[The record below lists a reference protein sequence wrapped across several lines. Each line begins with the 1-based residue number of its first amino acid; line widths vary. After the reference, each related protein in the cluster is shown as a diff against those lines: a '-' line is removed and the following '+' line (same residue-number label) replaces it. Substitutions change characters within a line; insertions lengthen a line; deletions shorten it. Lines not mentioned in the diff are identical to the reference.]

1 MAAYLFRVL
10 SAVMPHEPAPK
21 GSAMLVEEFK
31 IEVGRGIDW
40 VREHADELAEKVS
53 VRRPCA
59 LWIEGVK

>member
-1 MAAYLFRVL
+1 MAAYLFRVI
-10 SAVMPHEPAPK
+10 SVVMPHEAAPK
-21 GSAMLVEEFK
+21 GSATMVEEFK
-31 IEVGRGIDW
+31 LEIGRGIEW